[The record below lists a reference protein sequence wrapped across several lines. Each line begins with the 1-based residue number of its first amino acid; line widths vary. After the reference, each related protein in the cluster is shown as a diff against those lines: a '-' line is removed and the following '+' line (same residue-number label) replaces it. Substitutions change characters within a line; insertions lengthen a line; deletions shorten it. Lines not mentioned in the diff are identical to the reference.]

1 MTKTIY
7 EVVTNSQLNSNE
19 TFTETEIRLAVE
31 VMELL
36 YRWKKELE
44 NADEYDKEAA

>member
-7 EVVTNSQLNSNE
+7 ESITNSLPNSNE

-44 NADEYDKEAA
+44 NSDEYDKEAA